1 MGEITVINN
10 GRTKDL
16 NHISDRA
23 ASATD
28 DLVGFREI
36 AADEFK
42 GVVAA
47 ATGNAVVTTTGIG
60 GEVFGE
66 GGSVDGIGANA
77 RSGANP

>member
-1 MGEITVINN
+1 MAESTVINN
-10 GRTKDL
+10 GSTKDL
-16 NHISDRA
+16 NRISGRA

-47 ATGNAVVTTTGIG
+47 ATGNAVVTTPGVG

-66 GGSVDGIGANA
+66 SGSVDGIGANA